1 MLSGVG
7 IRGADVVAEVG
18 RTRGGGVTFSVC
30 KHLSRHISGFW
41 HVGGGPVHTIF
52 SQISEF
58 PIASRL
64 VYLISFPVICNP
76 SLLAACCFLSP
87 GHAFKASAPCIP
99 TCEVLVGRGIFINS
113 SDLDSAVLS
122 NIPRAVIAI

>member
-1 MLSGVG
+1 MLSDVG

-30 KHLSRHISGFW
+30 KHRSHHLSGFW
-41 HVGGGPVHTIF
+41 HAGRGPDRATF

-58 PIASRL
+58 PIASRP
-64 VYLISFPVICNP
+64 VHFISFPVICNP

-87 GHAFKASAPCIP
+87 GHALKASAPCIS
-99 TCEVLVGRGIFINS
+99 TYKVLVGRGIFINS
-113 SDLDSAVLS
+113 SDLDSDVLS
-122 NIPRAVIAI
+122 NVQRAVIAL